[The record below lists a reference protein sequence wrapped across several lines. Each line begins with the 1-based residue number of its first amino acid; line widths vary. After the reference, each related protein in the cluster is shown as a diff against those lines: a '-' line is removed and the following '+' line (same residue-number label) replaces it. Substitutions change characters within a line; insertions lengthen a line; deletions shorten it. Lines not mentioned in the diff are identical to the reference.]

1 MTGVQLQNIPSS
13 CCKMLPLDKVKSTNF
28 QLKNCHASTK
38 DLPETIL
45 HHIEMSQE
53 IQILKKLEQK
63 KNYRSHKMF
72 LNTLQI
78 LKNGYKIFSLYIK
91 SVELKTVHCPK

>member
-13 CCKMLPLDKVKSTNF
+13 CCKMLPLDKVKSTNY

-45 HHIEMSQE
+45 HHIELSQE
-53 IQILKKLEQK
+53 IQILKKIKAK
-63 KNYRSHKMF
+63 KFTEATKCFIIH
-72 LNTLQI
+72 
-78 LKNGYKIFSLYIK
+78 YIY
-91 SVELKTVHCPK
+91 